1 MNFKSVLEIATT
13 NIMSVSRKDTLKT
26 AAEIMFSHNIRNVLV
41 VDEGITEYGI
51 ITVRD
56 IAGLITSGVDF
67 SNAIE
72 SIDVPNVKQ
81 INKDMNALDASFMIR
96 GDISYLCV
104 VDEEKKLLGII
115 SMSNIISS
123 IDAELVVNDIRLGH
137 IIGKTKAK
145 TALQTESL
153 KAVFAKTNS
162 TQIEA
167 VIVVADNSVPLGI
180 ITKRD
185 IVKLII
191 DGTNLDEPVGGYM
204 KSPLVVA
211 DEDTTVKEA
220 LELMG
225 TKKFKRLIV
234 VEKSGEL
241 LGAIT
246 REEVMDI
253 VYNKWSQIVM
263 EKEGELRE
271 LTKDLE
277 AKTVESERNIKLL
290 NDFMDATDDFIF
302 YKGLD
307 YKYIG
312 CNKAFAE
319 FAGTTKEG
327 IAGKT
332 DFDLFDDYYANLF
345 RNTDRD
351 VIEKAKTVTSSYW
364 ASFKDQKAVYL
375 SAKKSPF
382 KDGEGNIIGLIG
394 ITRDSTEQK
403 TMEDTIKHQHNYL
416 QTILDMQDSMLV
428 ITKDGDYVM
437 EANKSFLE
445 FCGVKNLAEY
455 REKYNSIADLVIQRE
470 VSEDEER
477 RSWFKDAIEYEDKEM
492 RIVMGGYKK
501 GYDGKTEGSFLLKA
515 EKFERE
521 DTYLLSFVD
530 ITSLERESKNLE
542 LLAMT
547 DPLTGVYNRMKFGNL
562 MESEISKSSRYKTP
576 LSLAVLD
583 IDFFKKIND
592 TYGHQAGDYVL
603 VTVAELIR
611 SSIERADIFARWGG
625 EEFMLLMPGSDINEA
640 TAKVEKLREML
651 AGYDF
656 IEPPTVTGSFG
667 VASFG
672 ENDNMD
678 SLIKRA
684 DDALYTAK
692 HNGRNR
698 VESL

>member
-1 MNFKSVLEIATT
+1 
-13 NIMSVSRKDTLKT
+13 
-26 AAEIMFSHNIRNVLV
+26 
-41 VDEGITEYGI
+41 
-51 ITVRD
+51 
-56 IAGLITSGVDF
+56 
-67 SNAIE
+67 
-72 SIDVPNVKQ
+72 
-81 INKDMNALDASFMIR
+81 
-96 GDISYLCV
+96 
-104 VDEEKKLLGII
+104 
-115 SMSNIISS
+115 
-123 IDAELVVNDIRLGH
+123 
-137 IIGKTKAK
+137 
-145 TALQTESL
+145 
-153 KAVFAKTNS
+153 
-162 TQIEA
+162 
-167 VIVVADNSVPLGI
+167 
-180 ITKRD
+180 
-185 IVKLII
+185 
-191 DGTNLDEPVGGYM
+191 
-204 KSPLVVA
+204 
-211 DEDTTVKEA
+211 
-220 LELMG
+220 
-225 TKKFKRLIV
+225 
-234 VEKSGEL
+234 
-241 LGAIT
+241 
-246 REEVMDI
+246 
-253 VYNKWSQIVM
+253 
-263 EKEGELRE
+263 
-271 LTKDLE
+271 
-277 AKTVESERNIKLL
+277 
-290 NDFMDATDDFIF
+290 
-302 YKGLD
+302 
-307 YKYIG
+307 
-312 CNKAFAE
+312 
-319 FAGTTKEG
+319 
-327 IAGKT
+327 
-332 DFDLFDDYYANLF
+332 
-345 RNTDRD
+345 
-351 VIEKAKTVTSSYW
+351 
-364 ASFKDQKAVYL
+364 
-375 SAKKSPF
+375 
-382 KDGEGNIIGLIG
+382 
-394 ITRDSTEQK
+394 
-403 TMEDTIKHQHNYL
+403 MEDTIKHQHNYL

-562 MESEISKSSRYKTP
+562 MESEISKSRRYKTP

-684 DDALYTAK
+684 DDALYAAK